1 MFCLIS
7 VLLSI
12 PLISAFS
19 MIHIMPLF
27 LAVLAIVIAC
37 YMAYRRIRFRS
48 CKRVQNSAARLVFQE
63 SKFCHITPFL
73 RALPWLPVANRIVFK
88 ILLLTF
94 KAIHK
99 LAPNYI
105 SERVSLKDTGG
116 RYYLRS
122 NDGKLL
128 NIPSCKSLSTLG
140 DRSFYMAAP
149 KLWNDLPLFIR
160 NISSVNAFKKALKT
174 HLFQ

>member
-1 MFCLIS
+1 MVQLGIRDNWTNGLVPLVSERS
-7 VLLSI
+7 VTLGGGGGGGT
-12 PLISAFS
+12 PLYT
-19 MIHIMPLF
+19 P
-27 LAVLAIVIAC
+27 
-37 YMAYRRIRFRS
+37 YRYVPTQ
-48 CKRVQNSAARLVFQE
+48 RVG
-63 SKFCHITPFL
+63 FL
-73 RALPWLPVANRIVFK
+73 RRFGRRYRIVFK

-99 LAPNYI
+99 LAPTYI
-105 SERVSLKDTGG
+105 SELVSPKDTGD

-122 NDGKLL
+122 NNDKLL
-128 NIPSCKSLSTLG
+128 NIPPCKSLSTLG

-174 HLFQ
+174 HLFQKAFPS

>member
-1 MFCLIS
+1 MS
-7 VLLSI
+7 LSI
-12 PLISAFS
+12 
-19 MIHIMPLF
+19 
-27 LAVLAIVIAC
+27 
-37 YMAYRRIRFRS
+37 
-48 CKRVQNSAARLVFQE
+48 VQLS
-63 SKFCHITPFL
+63 H
-73 RALPWLPVANRIVFK
+73 RIVFK

-99 LAPNYI
+99 LAPTYI
-105 SERVSLKDTGG
+105 SELVSPKDTGG

-128 NIPSCKSLSTLG
+128 NIPPCKSLSTLG

-160 NISSVNAFKKALKT
+160 NISSVNAFKKTLKT
-174 HLFQ
+174 HLFQKAFPS